1 MGAGYIPKKDSEG
14 NALHRTQNVFIDD
27 NKRVRHVGMFNVLQ
41 AAGTSND
48 HDWVVPQLQYSGAN
62 VPSFMVGVNYKII
75 GGEAANPPQIN
86 FCVIDK
92 DNILGHGPNV
102 VLDGF
107 AEDYYMF
114 TNESSIIREH
124 KADLIAGL
132 YIRAHVENPGNA
144 DTKFICNLLRYIE
157 V

>member
-27 NKRVRHVGMFNVLQ
+27 NKRVRHVGIFNVLQ
-41 AAGTSND
+41 AAGTNSD
-48 HDWVVPQLQYSGAN
+48 HDWPVPQLQYGG
-62 VPSFMVGVNYKII
+62 VDVQSFMVGVNYKVI
-75 GGEAANPPQIN
+75 GGEDSYPPQID

-92 DNILGHGPNV
+92 DDILGYGPNT

-107 AEDYYMF
+107 ADDYYMF
-114 TNESSIIREH
+114 TDESSTIREH

-132 YIRAHVENPGNA
+132 YIRAHINNPGNS
-144 DTKFICNLLRYIE
+144 DIKFICNLLRYVE